1 MLTLI
6 YYEYEFIKGQF
17 YHIASLS
24 ICLIEAQQNDWHQT
38 EGESEADGHL
48 FVLKAKYLMS

>member
-1 MLTLI
+1 MLTRI

-17 YHIASLS
+17 LHIASLS